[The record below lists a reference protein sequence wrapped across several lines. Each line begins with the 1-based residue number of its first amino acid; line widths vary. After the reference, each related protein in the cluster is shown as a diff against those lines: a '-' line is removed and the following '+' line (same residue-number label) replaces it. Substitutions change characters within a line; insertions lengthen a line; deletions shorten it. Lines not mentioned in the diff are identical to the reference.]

1 MQIDR
6 LVTTAIALA
15 ATTAFAQ
22 PSTSQHPRAGKLA
35 ELTFAPGSNA
45 LTAGEETRIG
55 QIAAWAFE
63 YPDGIIE
70 LDSFA
75 DPTGSLAT
83 NQQLSLRRAET
94 IRGLLVELG
103 VDPDRIVVSA
113 YGERGI
119 GKRRVV
125 VTGRQTGSAIATR

>member
-1 MQIDR
+1 MQINR

-22 PSTSQHPRAGKLA
+22 PNTSQHPRAGKLA

-45 LTAGEETRIG
+45 LTAGEEARIG
-55 QIAAWAFE
+55 MIAAWARE

-70 LDSFA
+70 LDSYA
-75 DPTGSLAT
+75 DTTGTRRT
-83 NQQLSLRRAET
+83 NQQLSLRRAQT
-94 IRGLLVELG
+94 VRGLLVELG

-113 YGERGI
+113 FGERGPA
-119 GKRRVV
+119 KRRVV
-125 VTGRQTGSAIATR
+125 VTGRRTGSAIATR

>member
-1 MQIDR
+1 MQINR

-15 ATTAFAQ
+15 AATAFAQ
-22 PSTSQHPRAGKLA
+22 PNSSQHPRAGKLA

-45 LTAGEETRIG
+45 LTPGEEPRIG
-55 QIAAWAFE
+55 QIAAWALE

-70 LDSFA
+70 LDSYA
-75 DPTGSLAT
+75 DATGARAT

-94 IRGLLVELG
+94 VRDLLVELG

-113 YGERGI
+113 YGERGPA
-119 GKRRVV
+119 KRRVV
-125 VTGRQTGSAIATR
+125 VSGRRSGAVATR